1 MLKCENIRVQRGGKT
16 LLSGVSLTVRE
27 GRYNAIIGA
36 NGAGKTTLMG
46 VLSGIDRPESGRV
59 LLDGKDVAR
68 IPARERARR
77 MAVVQQREMSA
88 MPFTA
93 MEVALMGLNP
103 WHMRGGGVSED
114 DLQKASLW
122 MEKTDTLRF
131 ACQRVDT
138 LSGGEFQR
146 LVLARA
152 MLQSPRYLFLDEAM
166 SEMDVRMRC
175 LMLRMLR
182 EEIEE
187 NGLTVIAVHHDLSQA
202 YQESDHVLALK
213 DGSLLGF
220 GPTRQYMTRETIGEI
235 FGVEADILAGK
246 GIWVKGA
253 LDKERK
259 GE

>member
-1 MLKCENIRVQRGGKT
+1 MLRAEGIGVRRGEKV
-16 LLSGVSLTVRE
+16 LLEHLDLTVRD
-27 GRYNAIIGA
+27 GQYNAIIGA

-46 VLSGIDRPESGRV
+46 VLSGVDRPQSGRV
-59 LLDGKDVAR
+59 LLNDQDMAR
-68 IPARERARR
+68 IPVRQRARS
-77 MAVVQQREMSA
+77 MAVVQQREISA

-103 WHMRGGGVSED
+103 WHMRGAGVSRED
-114 DLQKASLW
+114 LLKASFW

-131 ACQRVDT
+131 AGQRVDT

-175 LMLRMLR
+175 LMLRMLK
-182 EEIEE
+182 EEIKEK
-187 NGLTVIAVHHDLSQA
+187 GLTVVAVHHELSQA
-202 YQESDHVLALK
+202 YQESDHVFALK
-213 DGSLLGF
+213 NGRLLGE
-220 GPTRQYMTRETIGEI
+220 GPTKTYMTSQTIGEI

-253 LDKERK
+253 LDK
-259 GE
+259 